1 MSARSLRPFR
11 ARVAWAYR
19 RLGELGLISG
29 SSGNVSLRVGEVV
42 LLTPTGIP
50 FDRLREREIVAVD
63 LSGRV
68 LGRGFPSSEWRLHL
82 SILQARPDVRA
93 VVHTHSP
100 FATVLACAEKEIP
113 VLHDEGRLLFGERIP
128 ISFWAPPGTWELARA
143 AVEALGQGKA
153 LLLSRHGGLTVAP
166 SLLQALA
173 LAEKLEEVAKIYV
186 LSRLL

>member
-11 ARVAWAYR
+11 AKVAWAYR
-19 RLGELGLISG
+19 RLGELGLISE
-29 SSGNVSLRVGEVV
+29 SSGNISLRVGEIA
-42 LLTPTGIP
+42 LITPTGIP
-50 FDRLREREIVAVD
+50 FYRLREREIVALD

-68 LGRGFPSSEWRLHL
+68 LGRGFPSSEWRLHV

-100 FATVLACAEKEIP
+100 FATVLASAGKGFP

-128 ISFWAPPGTWELARA
+128 LSSWAPPGTWELARA
-143 AVEALGQGKA
+143 AVAALGKGKA
-153 LLLSRHGGLTVAP
+153 LLLSGHGALTVAS
-166 SLLQALA
+166 SLAEALT

-186 LSRLL
+186 LSCLL